1 MEFAGKSGRVLVF
14 VFCSACAAL
23 ALAISLYYARDYKE
37 KRKKGSNSNIE
48 DWTEKCEEP
57 SSFVE
62 ELELPE
68 ILKENGRGQFRKG
81 TISSLLGMLERVDD
95 LMLEKLL
102 VALLNCSAFT
112 TNQVRWCGGGGGT
125 DTYAMGVRGEVE
137 AWYQSKMSTVR
148 IFWYRLKY

>member
-1 MEFAGKSGRVLVF
+1 MESAGKSARVLVF

-23 ALAISLYYARDYKE
+23 ALAISLYYARDYKK
-37 KRKKGSNSNIE
+37 KRKNGSTSNIE
-48 DWTEKCEEP
+48 DWTDKCEEP

-62 ELELPE
+62 ELELAE

-112 TNQVRWCGGGGGT
+112 TNQVRWWGGGELIHTWWGS
-125 DTYAMGVRGEVE
+125 GER
-137 AWYQSKMSTVR
+137 W
-148 IFWYRLKY
+148 RLGINPK